1 MVKIEIGKKEDFQED
16 SGTLV
21 EKEGKQIAVFNEN
34 GKLFA
39 IDHVCLHRQGPLAEG
54 YVDDNNILTCPWH
67 GWQYNIE
74 TGECLTSQGMKLNTY
89 KVIEENEKVFLEL

>member
-21 EKEGKQIAVFNEN
+21 EKEGKQIAVFNKN

-54 YVDDNNILTCPWH
+54 YVDDDNILTCPWH

-74 TGECLTSQGMKLNTY
+74 TGECLTSQGMKLNIY